1 MPPGRAS
8 IVRFCAVD
16 QTHCLMAKVT
26 LHPSFPPPFCLSVF
40 NIEGT
45 VCLSLLCQ
53 RMMVTSSFSGRV
65 APRALLQLWAS
76 NVADVGLNSG
86 GRGGGVTLNS
96 VPPCVFR
103 WPHPVSASDVHSVK
117 LPAAFWKPKHVPA
130 ALSLYWSRPSPGK
143 SSLRMLSPSQVVLRK
158 LRKAFRRGLLR
169 CSETAPATP
178 GTLFLSTLLCFTS
191 QDISLPKCDH
201 ADPVNSLSLSSS
213 AS

>member
-8 IVRFCAVD
+8 VVCFCAVN

-53 RMMVTSSFSGRV
+53 KMMVTSSFSGRV
-65 APRALLQLWAS
+65 APCALLQLWAS
-76 NVADVGLNSG
+76 NVADKGLNSG
-86 GRGGGVTLNS
+86 ARGGGVTLNS

-103 WPHPVSASDVHSVK
+103 WSHPISASDVHSVK
-117 LPAAFWKPKHVPA
+117 LPAALWKPKHVPA

-143 SSLRMLSPSQVVLRK
+143 SSLRMLSPSQVVLGR
-158 LRKAFRRGLLR
+158 LGKAFRMRVFSAALRRPQPLRG
-169 CSETAPATP
+169 
-178 GTLFLSTLLCFTS
+178 
-191 QDISLPKCDH
+191 
-201 ADPVNSLSLSSS
+201 LSSS
-213 AS
+213 PPCCVLGLMTYHYPSVTMWTL